1 MFIKSLLLLF
11 LSVAFSQHFQ
21 VDVNQT
27 GEVDAIAA
35 DEPSISKDDKG
46 NYWEYRFDLGAAPRI
61 DRIIIAWPS
70 GIEQIIFDPPTGQ
83 SITLHNPPQ

>member
-1 MFIKSLLLLF
+1 MQDKSLNIYPNLREQLF
-11 LSVAFSQHFQ
+11 LY
-21 VDVNQT
+21 
-27 GEVDAIAA
+27 
-35 DEPSISKDDKG
+35 DKG